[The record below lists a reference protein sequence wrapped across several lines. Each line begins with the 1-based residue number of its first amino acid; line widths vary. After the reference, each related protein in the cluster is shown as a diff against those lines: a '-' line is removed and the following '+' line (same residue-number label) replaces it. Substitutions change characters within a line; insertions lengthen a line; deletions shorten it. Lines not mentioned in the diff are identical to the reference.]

1 MLIKSDFYVN
11 YLIIS
16 ITNTKYKIFMD
27 ANGAYPANNS
37 ISLFLF
43 VVFVSI
49 LFLLCQ
55 FNLIFFGLVIFSW
68 SCFNFLL
75 QGELIIILDFSLR
88 QFVRLTNLGTFKWK
102 QLLCYGSSFLH
113 QSSKSIAPNKLGEVP
128 KLALNRKLFYYQ
140 YLL

>member
-55 FNLIFFGLVIFSW
+55 FNLMFFGLVIFSW

-75 QGELIIILDFSLR
+75 QGELIMILDFSLR
-88 QFVRLTNLGTFKWK
+88 QFVRLTNLGTFK
-102 QLLCYGSSFLH
+102 
-113 QSSKSIAPNKLGEVP
+113 
-128 KLALNRKLFYYQ
+128 
-140 YLL
+140 